1 MIHHS
6 TDFPFS
12 WKILHERPHL
22 LLSVPITPSL
32 RCEKVLKILAT
43 AVVHPYSFWIM
54 GSNPGALSFLTWA
67 LNFAFLVLV
76 ATLTLMD
83 SAPLVFID
91 LPIEGA
97 LRRATEFVHGGNS
110 VAGSGSLPP
119 TAAEEISSESPSQFP
134 LGNLGSW
141 ASTSLSWRSHKLLFF
156 HTLDILISL
165 HWVRCVC
172 CSDRNSPAYR

>member
-119 TAAEEISSESPSQFP
+119 TAAEEISSESPQAIPFGGLGFLGLHITFLERSQTPVFP
-134 LGNLGSW
+134 YFGYLDKL
-141 ASTSLSWRSHKLLFF
+141 ALSQMCLLF
-156 HTLDILISL
+156 
-165 HWVRCVC
+165 W
-172 CSDRNSPAYR
+172 